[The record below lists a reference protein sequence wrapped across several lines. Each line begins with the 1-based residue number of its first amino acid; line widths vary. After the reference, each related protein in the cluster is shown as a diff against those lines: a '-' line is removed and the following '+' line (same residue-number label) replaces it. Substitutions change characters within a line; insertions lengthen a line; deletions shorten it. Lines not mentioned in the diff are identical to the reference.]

1 MYIAIIY
8 TNVYVHFIQ
17 CILKSSLYVDLLYCR
32 ERDVLLSS
40 EVDVDAINAKCKV
53 AQEIQV

>member
-1 MYIAIIY
+1 MYIEIIHTY
-8 TNVYVHFIQ
+8 VYVNFIQ

-40 EVDVDAINAKCKV
+40 EVDVDAINVKCKV
-53 AQEIQV
+53 AQELQV